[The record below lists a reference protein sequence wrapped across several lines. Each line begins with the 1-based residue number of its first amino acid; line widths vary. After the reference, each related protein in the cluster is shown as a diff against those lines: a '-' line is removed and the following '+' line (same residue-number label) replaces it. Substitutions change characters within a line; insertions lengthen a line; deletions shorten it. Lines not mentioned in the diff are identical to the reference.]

1 MATTPSTPTLP
12 TFTWVISSMDRQA
25 NNGFVSTVHYRAM
38 ATEGEY
44 TVDTY
49 GTVGYTHE
57 SDGTYIPY
65 ADLTEEDVISWV
77 QDSLGKEVVEER
89 LQTQIN
95 ALKAPTQKS
104 GLPW

>member
-1 MATTPSTPTLP
+1 MATTPSTPT
-12 TFTWVISSMDRQA
+12 TFTWVISSMDRQS

-38 ATEGEY
+38 ATEGEH

-57 SDGTYIPY
+57 TDGTYIPY
-65 ADLTEEDVISWV
+65 ANLTKEDVISWV

-89 LQTQIN
+89 LQTQID

-104 GLPW
+104 G